1 MNLYSSTTIQLRL
14 VTCLVCCLEK
24 KNEPWGNPEV
34 EEFSSVFPRVEVIIF
49 WGALHRT
56 EQEIL

>member
-34 EEFSSVFPRVEVIIF
+34 EEFSSVFSESRSNHF
-49 WGALHRT
+49 L